1 MISYIWHFYLSSING
16 GILMKLHGIKVP
28 HKKNTANCVPVR
40 LSVPETVQ
48 IPMSMHIGK
57 PAKVVVKRGDTVK
70 VGQLIGEADGFI
82 SAPVHS
88 SVSGTVAKIEEMT
101 LSNGAKGQCV
111 VIDTDGEQA
120 VFEGV
125 KPPVVTD
132 LQSFT
137 EAVRQSGAVGLGG
150 AGFPTFV
157 KLSIKDLSKLDAV
170 VINAAECEPYITSDT
185 RTMLDKS
192 DDIMRGIEAVKKYL
206 QPNRFIIGIEKNKPE
221 AIKKMQELASQ
232 SEGIEVKVLPSSYPQ
247 GGEKVLVF
255 NTIGKIIP
263 KGGLPL
269 DVGVI
274 VINVTTLAFI
284 GNYLKTGMP
293 LVNKCVTVDGSAVK
307 EPKNVIAPIG
317 MSIADVLE
325 QSGGTKSEVA
335 KALYGGPMM
344 GLAVPSLDSPILK
357 NTNAI
362 TAMDIKEAT
371 PPKTTPCIRCGA
383 CLNHCPL
390 RLDPR
395 EIARAYKLGSVEDLQ
410 TLHVDLCMECGC
422 CSYICPAHRPL
433 VQTNKLAKALL
444 RVNQAKKEGK

>member
-1 MISYIWHFYLSSING
+1 
-16 GILMKLHGIKVP
+16 MKLHGIKVP

-40 LSVPETVQ
+40 LSVPETVR

-125 KPPVVTD
+125 KPPEVHD
-132 LQSFT
+132 LDSFT

-157 KLSIKDLSKLDAV
+157 KLSVKDLSKLDAV

-192 DDIMRGIEAVKKYL
+192 DDIMSGIEAVKKYL
-206 QPNRFIIGIEKNKPE
+206 QPNRFIIGIEKNKPG
-221 AIKKMQELASQ
+221 ALKKMQEHASQ
-232 SEGIEVKVLPSSYPQ
+232 SEGEEVKVLPSSYPQ

-255 NTIGKIIP
+255 NTVGKIIP

-344 GLAVPSLDSPILK
+344 GLAVPSLDAPILK

-362 TAMDIKEAT
+362 TAMDINEAT

-395 EIARAYKLGSVEDLQ
+395 EIARAYKLNSPEDLQ
-410 TLHVDLCMECGC
+410 TLQVDLCMECGC

>member
-1 MISYIWHFYLSSING
+1 MAFYLSSING

-40 LSVPETVQ
+40 LSVPETVR

-125 KPPVVTD
+125 KPPEVHD
-132 LQSFT
+132 LDSFT

-157 KLSIKDLSKLDAV
+157 KLSVKDLSKLDAV

-192 DDIMRGIEAVKKYL
+192 GDIMSGIEAVKKYL
-206 QPNRFIIGIEKNKPE
+206 HPNRFIIGIEKNKPE

-232 SEGIEVKVLPSSYPQ
+232 SEGVEVKVLPSSYPQ

-255 NTIGKIIP
+255 NTVGKIIP

>member
-1 MISYIWHFYLSSING
+1 MAFYLSSING

-40 LSVPETVQ
+40 LSVPGTVR

-57 PAKVVVKRGDTVK
+57 PAKVAVKRGDTVK

-125 KPPVVTD
+125 KPPEVHD
-132 LQSFT
+132 LDSFT

-157 KLSIKDLSKLDAV
+157 KLSVKDLSKLDAV

-192 DDIMRGIEAVKKYL
+192 DDIMSGIEAVKKYL
-206 QPNRFIIGIEKNKPE
+206 QPNRFIIGIEKNKPG

-232 SEGIEVKVLPSSYPQ
+232 SEGVEVKVLPSSYPQ

-255 NTIGKIIP
+255 NTVGKIIP

>member
-1 MISYIWHFYLSSING
+1 MAFYLSSING

-40 LSVPETVQ
+40 LSVPETVR

-57 PAKVVVKRGDTVK
+57 PAKVAVKRGDTVK

-125 KPPVVTD
+125 KPPEVHD
-132 LQSFT
+132 LDSFT

-157 KLSIKDLSKLDAV
+157 KLSVKDLSKLDAV

-232 SEGIEVKVLPSSYPQ
+232 SEGVEVKVLPSSYPQ

-255 NTIGKIIP
+255 NTVGKIIP

-371 PPKTTPCIRCGA
+371 PPKATPCIRCGA

>member
-1 MISYIWHFYLSSING
+1 MAFYLSSING

-40 LSVPETVQ
+40 LSVPETVR

-57 PAKVVVKRGDTVK
+57 PAKVAVKRGDTVK

-125 KPPVVTD
+125 KPPEVHD
-132 LQSFT
+132 LDSFT

-157 KLSIKDLSKLDAV
+157 KLSVKDLSKLDAV

-192 DDIMRGIEAVKKYL
+192 DDIMSGIEAVKKYL
-206 QPNRFIIGIEKNKPE
+206 QPNRFIIGIEKNKPG

-232 SEGIEVKVLPSSYPQ
+232 SEGVEVKVLPSSYPQ

-255 NTIGKIIP
+255 NTVGKIIP
-263 KGGLPL
+263 KGGLPI

-317 MSIADVLE
+317 MSIADLLE

>member
-1 MISYIWHFYLSSING
+1 MAFYLSSING

-40 LSVPETVQ
+40 LSVPETVR

-57 PAKVVVKRGDTVK
+57 PAKVAVKRGDTVK

-88 SVSGTVAKIEEMT
+88 SVSGTVAKIAEMT

-111 VIDTDGEQA
+111 VIDTDGEQT

-125 KPPVVTD
+125 KPPEVHD
-132 LQSFT
+132 LDSFT

-192 DDIMRGIEAVKKYL
+192 DDIMSGIEAVKKYL
-206 QPNRFIIGIEKNKPE
+206 HPNRFIIGIEKNKPE

-232 SEGIEVKVLPSSYPQ
+232 SEGVEVKVLPSSYPQ

-307 EPKNVIAPIG
+307 EPKNVIVPIG

-344 GLAVPSLDSPILK
+344 GLAVPTLDSPILK

>member
-1 MISYIWHFYLSSING
+1 MAFYLSFING

-40 LSVPETVQ
+40 LSVPETVR

-57 PAKVVVKRGDTVK
+57 PAKVAVKRGDTVK

-125 KPPVVTD
+125 KPPEVHD
-132 LQSFT
+132 LDSFT

-157 KLSIKDLSKLDAV
+157 KLSVKDLSKLDAV

-192 DDIMRGIEAVKKYL
+192 GDIMSGIEAVKKYL
-206 QPNRFIIGIEKNKPE
+206 HPNRFIIGIEKNKPG

-232 SEGIEVKVLPSSYPQ
+232 SEGVEVKVLPSSYPQ

-255 NTIGKIIP
+255 NTVGKIIP

>member
-1 MISYIWHFYLSSING
+1 MAFYLSSING

-40 LSVPETVQ
+40 LSVPETVR

-57 PAKVVVKRGDTVK
+57 PAKVAVKRGDTVK

-125 KPPVVTD
+125 KPPEVHD
-132 LQSFT
+132 LDSFT

-157 KLSIKDLSKLDAV
+157 KLSVKDLSKLDAV

-192 DDIMRGIEAVKKYL
+192 GDIMRGIEAVKKYL

-232 SEGIEVKVLPSSYPQ
+232 SEGVEVKVLPSSYPQ

-255 NTIGKIIP
+255 NTVGKIIP
-263 KGGLPL
+263 KGGLPI

-317 MSIADVLE
+317 MSIADLLE

>member
-1 MISYIWHFYLSSING
+1 
-16 GILMKLHGIKVP
+16 MKLHGIKVP
-28 HKKNTANCVPVR
+28 HKKNTAGIAPIR
-40 LSVPETVQ
+40 LAIPKTVS

-57 PAKVVVKRGDTVK
+57 PAKPVVKKGDEVK

-88 SVSGTVAKIEEMT
+88 SVSGVVAKVDDMT
-101 LSNGAKGQCV
+101 ISNGASVKCV
-111 VIDTDGEQA
+111 IINTDGEQT
-120 VFEGV
+120 VSEDV
-125 KPPVVTD
+125 KPPEITD

-137 EAVRQSGAVGLGG
+137 DAVQKSGAVGLGG

-157 KLSIKDLSKLDAV
+157 KLSVKDLSKIDAV

-192 DDIMRGIEAVKKYL
+192 DDIFDGIDALKKYL
-206 QPNRFIIGIEKNKPE
+206 EVKRIIFGIEKNKPE
-221 AIKKMQELASQ
+221 AIAKMRELALKSD
-232 SEGIEVKVLPSSYPQ
+232 GVEVKVLPSSYPQ
-247 GGEKVLVF
+247 GGEKVLVY

-284 GNYLKTGMP
+284 GSYIKTGMP
-293 LVNKCVTVDGSAVK
+293 LVNKCVTVDGSAIK

-317 MSIADVLE
+317 MSIADVIE
-325 QSGGTKSEVA
+325 SAGGTKAEIA

-344 GLAVPSLDSPILK
+344 GLAVPSLDAPVIK

-362 TAMDIKEAT
+362 IAMDVKEAT

-390 RLDPR
+390 KLDPR
-395 EIARAYKLGSVEDLQ
+395 EISRAYKLANPEDLQ
-410 TLHVDLCMECGC
+410 ILHVDLCMECGC

-433 VQTNKLAKALL
+433 VQTNKLAKAML
-444 RVNQAKKEGK
+444 RTYQASQKKEGK

>member
-1 MISYIWHFYLSSING
+1 MIFYIWHFYLSFING

-40 LSVPETVQ
+40 LSVPETVR

-57 PAKVVVKRGDTVK
+57 PAKVAVKRGDTVK

-157 KLSIKDLSKLDAV
+157 KLSVKDLSKLDAV

-192 DDIMRGIEAVKKYL
+192 GDIMSGIEAVKKYL
-206 QPNRFIIGIEKNKPE
+206 HPNRFIIGIEKNKPE

-232 SEGIEVKVLPSSYPQ
+232 SEGVEVKVLPSSYPQ

-255 NTIGKIIP
+255 NTVGKIIP

-284 GNYLKTGMP
+284 GNFLKTGMP

>member
-1 MISYIWHFYLSSING
+1 MIFYIWHFYLSFING

-40 LSVPETVQ
+40 LSVPETVR

-57 PAKVVVKRGDTVK
+57 PAKVAVKRGDTVK

-125 KPPVVTD
+125 KPPEVHD
-132 LQSFT
+132 LDSFT

-157 KLSIKDLSKLDAV
+157 KLSVKDLSKLDAV

-192 DDIMRGIEAVKKYL
+192 GDIMRGIEAVKKYL
-206 QPNRFIIGIEKNKPE
+206 HPNRFIIGIEKNKPE

-232 SEGIEVKVLPSSYPQ
+232 SEGVEVKVLPSSYPQ

>member
-1 MISYIWHFYLSSING
+1 MAFYLSSING

-40 LSVPETVQ
+40 LSVPETVR

-57 PAKVVVKRGDTVK
+57 PAKVAVKRGDTVK

-125 KPPVVTD
+125 KPPEVHD
-132 LQSFT
+132 LDSFT

-157 KLSIKDLSKLDAV
+157 KLSVKDLSKLDAV

-192 DDIMRGIEAVKKYL
+192 DDIMSGIEAVKKYL
-206 QPNRFIIGIEKNKPE
+206 QPNRFIIGIEKNKPG

-232 SEGIEVKVLPSSYPQ
+232 SEGVEVKVLPSSYPQ

-255 NTIGKIIP
+255 NTVGKIIP

-317 MSIADVLE
+317 MSIADLLE